1 MTETI
6 EPMTTAPIDQQF
18 AQDLV
23 DRARAE
29 GVDLTGPG
37 GLLTGLTKQV
47 LETALETELAEHL
60 GYDKHDP
67 AGRNR
72 ANSRNGTRSKT
83 VLTEIGP
90 VEIDVPR
97 DREGSFEPVIVKK
110 RQRRLSGIDNAVLAL
125 TARGLTTGEVEAF
138 FDETYGVHLGKDTI
152 SRITEKVIEEMTDWC
167 HRPLDSV
174 YPVVFVDAVY
184 VKIRESQVVNRPI
197 YVALAV
203 TTNGEREILG
213 LWAGDGSEGAKYWLS
228 VLSEIKNRGVADVC
242 IVVCDGLKG
251 LPDAINTVWPAA
263 IVQACVLHLIRNS
276 FHYAGR
282 HDWEKMAKDLRP
294 IYQAINADVAAAQLE
309 EFAGVWGQKYPAIIR
324 LWRSAW
330 AEFTPFLEY
339 DVEIRKIISSTN
351 AIESL
356 NARYRRAVRARG
368 HFPTELAALKCL
380 YLVTRS
386 LDPTGRGRAR
396 WAVRWKPALNA
407 FAITFEG
414 RILPSQGN

>member
-6 EPMTTAPIDQQF
+6 EPMTQAPIDQQF

-184 VKIRESQVVNRPI
+184 VKIRDGQVVNRPI

-276 FHYAGR
+276 FPLRRPPRLGEDGQGPAPDLPGHQRRRGRRPAGGVRRRLGPEVPGDHATCGAQPGRNSHPSSNMTSRYA
-282 HDWEKMAKDLRP
+282 
-294 IYQAINADVAAAQLE
+294 
-309 EFAGVWGQKYPAIIR
+309 
-324 LWRSAW
+324 RS
-330 AEFTPFLEY
+330 
-339 DVEIRKIISSTN
+339 S
-351 AIESL
+351 
-356 NARYRRAVRARG
+356 RA
-368 HFPTELAALKCL
+368 P
-380 YLVTRS
+380 TRS
-386 LDPTGRGRAR
+386 SPSTPATAAR
-396 WAVRWKPALNA
+396 SEPGATSRPSSPRSNA
-407 FAITFEG
+407 CTW
-414 RILPSQGN
+414 

>member
-1 MTETI
+1 VTDTI
-6 EPMTTAPIDQQF
+6 EPMTTGAIDQQY
-18 AQDLV
+18 AQELV

-47 LETALETELAEHL
+47 LETALETEMVEHL

-90 VEIDVPR
+90 VEIEVPR

-110 RQRRLSGIDNAVLAL
+110 RQRRLTGIDNAVLAL
-125 TARGLTTGEVEAF
+125 TARGLTTGEIEAF

-152 SRITEKVIEEMTDWC
+152 SRITEKVIEEMQEWC
-167 HRPLDSV
+167 HRPLDAV
-174 YPVVFVDAVY
+174 YPVVFIDCVH
-184 VKIRESQVVNRPI
+184 VKIRDSQVVNRPI

-213 LWAGDGSEGAKYWLS
+213 LWAGDGSEGAKYWLQ
-228 VLSEIKNRGVADVC
+228 VLTEIKNRGVEDVC

-251 LPDAINTVWPAA
+251 LPEAINTVWPAA
-263 IVQACVLHLIRNS
+263 IVQACLLHLIRNS

-282 HDWEKMAKDLRP
+282 HDWETISKDLRP
-294 IYQAINADVAAAQLE
+294 VYQAINADAAAAAFA
-309 EFAGVWGQKYPAIIR
+309 EFEDKWGARYPAIVR
-324 LWRSAW
+324 LWRNAW
-330 AEFTPFLEY
+330 AEFVPFL
-339 DVEIRKIISSTN
+339 D
-351 AIESL
+351 
-356 NARYRRAVRARG
+356 YRACR
-368 HFPTELAALKCL
+368 
-380 YLVTRS
+380 
-386 LDPTGRGRAR
+386 
-396 WAVRWKPALNA
+396 
-407 FAITFEG
+407 
-414 RILPSQGN
+414 RIAGMLL